1 MPSKF
6 QVNNAGYRQLSNQE
20 FVKLWQQSK
29 TKNDFEQR
37 LNSLIEFDR
46 RLTSM
51 SEVDF
56 NQIVAEKKALV
67 ATQTNT
73 LEEYD
78 AQDTWWGQHRFEQD
92 ASDEAAMAIKARRE
106 LRRDLGDGDF
116 SRYLLRQ
123 SYSDYNSQVNRAR
136 RLNEN
141 GVGLKSLKRPRPAY
155 TGPVTDYAGLKE
167 YAQTF
172 V

>member
-1 MPSKF
+1 MPNKF

-37 LNSLIEFDR
+37 LNSMIELDR
-46 RLTSM
+46 ILTSK

-56 NQIVAEKKALV
+56 NQSVAEKRALI
-67 ATQTNT
+67 ATHKGM
-73 LEEYD
+73 LEQYD
-78 AQDTWWGQHRFEQD
+78 NLDDWWTQYRFEKN
-92 ASDEAAMAIKARRE
+92 ASDEVAMAIKVQRE

-116 SRYLLRQ
+116 SKYLTRHL
-123 SYSDYNSQVNRAR
+123 YSDYNSQVSRAR

-141 GVGLKSLKRPRPAY
+141 GVGLKSLKRIRPAY

>member
-1 MPSKF
+1 MSSKF
-6 QVNNAGYRQLSNQE
+6 HINNVGYRQLSNQE

-37 LNSLIEFDR
+37 LNLLIEFDR
-46 RLTSM
+46 RLTSK
-51 SEVDF
+51 SEADF
-56 NQIVAEKKALV
+56 NQSVSEKKALI
-67 ATQTNT
+67 ATQPRS

-78 AQDTWWGQHRFEQD
+78 LLDTWWARHRFEED
-92 ASDEAAMAIKARRE
+92 ASDEVAMARRARRE

-116 SRYLLRQ
+116 SKYLSRQ
-123 SYSDYNSQVNRAR
+123 SYSDYASQVNRAR

-141 GVGLKSLKRPRPAY
+141 GVGLKNLKRIRPAY
-155 TGPVTDYAGLKE
+155 AGPVTDYASLKE